1 MGFSLNTPTL
11 RSNVDWR
18 LQASL
23 QNQKNKLIG
32 SSITGLLGGAKK
44 LSSGL
49 GKEANQEVG
58 QIKQKNTDMAKRAI
72 LSADKD
78 SIGQIAKELD
88 NTQLLDRDKITNL
101 LIKKADN
108 LKQEDYKDQINEAKR
123 VQNQF
128 NIDRSSALLN
138 NGIYKTIYDA
148 NVKQQTAPLD
158 YQKKQLD
165 IAQAVQRLNNPT
177 QDVDKQEQKSISG
190 LVKAF
195 SSGYKD
201 PQSKGL
207 ISAILTNAGA
217 MYGQDGV
224 IQVMNQL
231 QGKDRDELQ
240 QYLIKM
246 NGK

>member
-11 RSNVDWR
+11 RSNIDWR

-32 SSITGLLGGAKK
+32 SSIIGLLGGAKK

-49 GKEANQEVG
+49 GKKADQEVN
-58 QIKQKNTDMAKRAI
+58 QIKQRNTDIAKRAI
-72 LSADKD
+72 LSADKN

-101 LIKKADN
+101 LVKKADS
-108 LKQEDYKDQINEAKR
+108 LKQEDYKNQINEVKR

-128 NIDRSSALLN
+128 NINRLSTLFN
-138 NGIYKTIYDA
+138 NGVDKTIYNA
-148 NVKQQTAPLD
+148 NIDQQTAPLD

-177 QDVDKQEQKSISG
+177 QGVNKQAQKSINS

-201 PQSKGL
+201 PQVKGL
-207 ISAILTNAGA
+207 ISTILTNAGA

-224 IQVMNQL
+224 VQVMNQINGL
-231 QGKDRDELQ
+231 DRDELQ

-246 NGK
+246 NR